1 MGNWEIFKIIY
12 VEDNYGN
19 IHKRISECGINVHYE
34 TEPPHGDGIYSATLK
49 NKKLPFWIYG
59 RNVVFIAENLII
71 VESVKYNTFDP
82 ITSMIIDIKEAK
94 YASLKDWYPG
104 IEANDDRIE
113 LSNRFQKNKKIVF
126 SDIHEFQW
134 LYL

>member
-1 MGNWEIFKIIY
+1 MGNWEIFKIVY

-34 TEPPHGDGIYSATLK
+34 TEPPHGDGIYSVTLK

-94 YASLKDWYPG
+94 YSSLKDWYPD

-126 SDIHEFQW
+126 GDIDEFQW

>member
-1 MGNWEIFKIIY
+1 
-12 VEDNYGN
+12 
-19 IHKRISECGINVHYE
+19 
-34 TEPPHGDGIYSATLK
+34 
-49 NKKLPFWIYG
+49 
-59 RNVVFIAENLII
+59 
-71 VESVKYNTFDP
+71 
-82 ITSMIIDIKEAK
+82 MIIDIKEAK

>member
-1 MGNWEIFKIIY
+1 M
-12 VEDNYGN
+12 
-19 IHKRISECGINVHYE
+19 
-34 TEPPHGDGIYSATLK
+34 LK
-49 NKKLPFWIYG
+49 IYG